1 MAITGMKWCDI
12 MVLCK
17 TDWHIETIIFD
28 EEFFA
33 DMYNKL
39 SLFFYNYFLPSLTL
53 GSTC

>member
-1 MAITGMKWCDI
+1 MMGQMAITGMKWCDI

-17 TDWHIETIIFD
+17 TDWHIENIIFD

-39 SLFFYNYFLPSLTL
+39 NLFSITTFLPQ
-53 GSTC
+53 